1 MIIRAVAAEWIIHD
15 AMNLKE
21 KRSVLK
27 RVLTRT
33 RQKYNVSIAE
43 TAFKEKWQRTEVS
56 FAVVS
61 DTRVQCE
68 KETEQVLSFLDSFP
82 EWERIKTEADW
93 V

>member
-1 MIIRAVAAEWIIHD
+1 MIIQAVVVECIIHD

-27 RVLTRT
+27 RILTRA
-33 RQKYNVSIAE
+33 RQKFNVSIAE
-43 TAFKEKWQRTEVS
+43 TAFKEKWQRTEIS

-61 DTRVQCE
+61 DTRVRCE
-68 KETEQVLSFLDSFP
+68 KETDQVLSFLDSFP
-82 EWERIKTEADW
+82 EWERIKTEKDW